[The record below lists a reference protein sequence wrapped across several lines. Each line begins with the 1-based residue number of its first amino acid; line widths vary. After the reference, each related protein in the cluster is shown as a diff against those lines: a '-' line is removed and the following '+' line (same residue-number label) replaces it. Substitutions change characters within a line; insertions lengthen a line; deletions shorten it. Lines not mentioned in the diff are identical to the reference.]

1 MDAVL
6 LADSVGKSFGR
17 TQVLKSATVWA
28 REGRVTVLFG
38 RNGAG
43 KSTLLRAAVGTLR
56 ADFGVIRFLGRHRP
70 RPRLHRLAR
79 EGLFFLPDRD
89 LLSDR
94 FTVAGHLEE
103 IHQRFGT
110 RRDEA
115 VELLGLE
122 EHLDRHPWQLSGGER
137 RRASL
142 ALALQRR
149 PRCMVADEPLQG
161 ITPRD
166 QELVGRAIRA
176 VAADGTAVLLT
187 GHDVEPLLAV
197 ADEVVWM
204 VAGTTHGL
212 GTPADAPA
220 HGQFRREYLGPRSPG
235 ASPAP
240 GPDAPEEPR
249 R

>member
-6 LADSVGKSFGR
+6 LADSVGKAFGR
-17 TQVLKSATVWA
+17 NQVLKSATVWA
-28 REGRVTVLFG
+28 REGAVTVLFG

-43 KSTLLRAAVGTLR
+43 KTTLLRTAVGLLG
-56 ADFGVIRFLGRHRP
+56 ADFGVVRYLGHHRR

-94 FTVAGHLEE
+94 FTVAGHLTE
-103 IHQRFGT
+103 IRQRFGT
-110 RRDEA
+110 RRHEA
-115 VELLGLE
+115 VELLELE
-122 EHLDRHPWQLSGGER
+122 PHMDRYPWQLSGGER
-137 RRASL
+137 RRAGL

-149 PRCMVADEPLQG
+149 PRCLVADEPLMG

-166 QELVGRAIRA
+166 REVVGRALEALAR
-176 VAADGTAVLLT
+176 DGTAILLT

-212 GTPADAPA
+212 GPPERARIHD
-220 HGQFRREYLGPRSPG
+220 QFRREYLGPR
-235 ASPAP
+235 ALRA
-240 GPDAPEEPR
+240 PDAPEEPIA
-249 R
+249 